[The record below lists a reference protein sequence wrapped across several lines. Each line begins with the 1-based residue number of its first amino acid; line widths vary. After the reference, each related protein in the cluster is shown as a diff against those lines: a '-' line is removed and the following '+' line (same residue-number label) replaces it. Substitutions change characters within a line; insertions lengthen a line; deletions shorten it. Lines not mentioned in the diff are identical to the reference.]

1 RGPHLAVADL
11 VPALVRSGRPR
22 PRDASLVDLALAE
35 RGHRSAQDR
44 PARGAALGGVAPPAA
59 VGPPGVPGAA
69 TVVLLGSEAGSRR
82 RRRVDLVRPRARARG
97 GSERRAPR
105 RRAPRRATPTAHPGP
120 RLRRP
125 LCERL
130 RARRRGQGPHLAAAR
145 RGARGRPGELP
156 AAGAGAEPH
165 VLVGAR
171 GRTPEPRPG
180 ALDRRVPAPA
190 PHAGAS
196 RGAPDGAAA
205 PLRAGPVPRHT
216 AAPGPCGGER
226 LAGGGSAGGWSRR
239 GIVGL
244 HPAGLGGGER
254 RRRGEPRLGAAAL
267 VRGPPPPHA
276 G

>member
-1 RGPHLAVADL
+1 CSPEVGRLEEARRAEGSPRRGADGPRGPHLAVADL

-125 LCERL
+125 LCE
-130 RARRRGQGPHLAAAR
+130 
-145 RGARGRPGELP
+145 
-156 AAGAGAEPH
+156 
-165 VLVGAR
+165 
-171 GRTPEPRPG
+171 
-180 ALDRRVPAPA
+180 
-190 PHAGAS
+190 
-196 RGAPDGAAA
+196 
-205 PLRAGPVPRHT
+205 
-216 AAPGPCGGER
+216 
-226 LAGGGSAGGWSRR
+226 
-239 GIVGL
+239 
-244 HPAGLGGGER
+244 
-254 RRRGEPRLGAAAL
+254 
-267 VRGPPPPHA
+267 
-276 G
+276 